1 MREPG
6 QLSFPKTHN
15 VRLHLTTD
23 GRCATRKQEGF
34 SSESVPV
41 ADRLPGW
48 PTRSSSTGT
57 VSAVRTLTSTG
68 ERVHNRLVLIVAG
81 HLIVDPA
88 DRDAQIQASTGA
100 VRLARQAPGCLDFA
114 VSADPVDPARVNVL
128 ERWERTEDLE
138 AFRNSDGDPDT
149 EPVDFSR
156 IRRFEVEQ
164 YTVTD

>member
-1 MREPG
+1 MAYPLLEHRHCQCG
-6 QLSFPKTHN
+6 AHAHF
-15 VRLHLTTD
+15 
-23 GRCATRKQEGF
+23 
-34 SSESVPV
+34 
-41 ADRLPGW
+41 DRRARDNG
-48 PTRSSSTGT
+48 
-57 VSAVRTLTSTG
+57 
-68 ERVHNRLVLIVAG
+68 LVLIVAG

-88 DRDAQIQASTGA
+88 DRDAQIQASAGA

-138 AFRNSDGDPDT
+138 AFRNSEGDPGA

-164 YTVTD
+164 YIVTDLAAAEPADRGGRP